1 MQQNDLPDFLYL
13 IREIYIQLIWGIF
26 RRPVQDIVLGLALYV
41 GQSQI
46 TMRYE
51 ASMSSLLQ
59 ESSKALLHLTE
70 VFQKVR
76 SEHRIHC
83 FQTVLPQT
91 KY

>member
-1 MQQNDLPDFLYL
+1 MQQKDLPDFLYL
-13 IREIYIQLIWGIF
+13 IREIYIQLTWGIF
-26 RRPVQDIVLGLALYV
+26 RRPLQDIVLGLALYV

-70 VFQKVR
+70 VFQKVGYVP
-76 SEHRIHC
+76 
-83 FQTVLPQT
+83 T
-91 KY
+91 